1 MKRHILTTILWLI
14 SSHLF
19 FLNTALAGIIPEE
32 LISSK
37 ILPEISAESWVLLE
51 PETAWIIAEKDA
63 DKRIEPASMTKLMT
77 TYVAFDLLDQ
87 GRLNLQDKVK
97 ISDKARYVEGSRM
110 FAELNSELTV
120 LELLKG
126 VIVQSGNDASIAL
139 AEFAAGSEQDFV
151 NLMNEKVK
159 SLNLQNSQFQ
169 NVTGLP
175 AENHYSSARD
185 IALISRALIY
195 EFPQFYPWFAI
206 KELTHNKITQ
216 SNRNRLLYRADWI
229 DGLKTGHTEA
239 AGYCL
244 AASGKQGNTRFIVV
258 VTNTS
263 SDKERM
269 DAAYNLLKYGFANY
283 ELFASDMNSLSKS
296 MTVSGG
302 AADQV
307 DVFPSTS
314 IRAVLPKGYSRENDI
329 KLEFRLEDFLV
340 APISKGDSVGIVRM
354 KYKDVL
360 VATSSMQTKEGV
372 ELGSLFKRIV
382 DSVKRLL

>member
-126 VIVQSGNDASIAL
+126 IIVQ
-139 AEFAAGSEQDFV
+139 
-151 NLMNEKVK
+151 
-159 SLNLQNSQFQ
+159 
-169 NVTGLP
+169 
-175 AENHYSSARD
+175 
-185 IALISRALIY
+185 
-195 EFPQFYPWFAI
+195 
-206 KELTHNKITQ
+206 
-216 SNRNRLLYRADWI
+216 
-229 DGLKTGHTEA
+229 
-239 AGYCL
+239 
-244 AASGKQGNTRFIVV
+244 
-258 VTNTS
+258 
-263 SDKERM
+263 
-269 DAAYNLLKYGFANY
+269 
-283 ELFASDMNSLSKS
+283 
-296 MTVSGG
+296 
-302 AADQV
+302 
-307 DVFPSTS
+307 
-314 IRAVLPKGYSRENDI
+314 
-329 KLEFRLEDFLV
+329 
-340 APISKGDSVGIVRM
+340 
-354 KYKDVL
+354 
-360 VATSSMQTKEGV
+360 
-372 ELGSLFKRIV
+372 
-382 DSVKRLL
+382 